1 MIDYLFKFFE
11 INDSILE
18 MVQDRDTVASLQWKS
33 NRKLY
38 IAYRMAPL
46 PMPLKVTFA
55 VWNLCNSDTLWNI
68 AQIYLI
74 YLLK

>member
-55 VWNLCNSDTLWNI
+55 V
-68 AQIYLI
+68 
-74 YLLK
+74 